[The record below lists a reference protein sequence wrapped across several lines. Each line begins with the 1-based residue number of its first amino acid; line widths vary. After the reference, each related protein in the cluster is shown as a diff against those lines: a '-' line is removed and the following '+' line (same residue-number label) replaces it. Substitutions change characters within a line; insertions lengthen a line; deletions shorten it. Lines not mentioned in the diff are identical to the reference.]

1 MHANLLALTAL
12 SISAKNLYPYRYSAF
27 TELTIPITPLLST
40 NLAVIY
46 SPAGDNAVF
55 INPGITYSIKENWD
69 IDVISQLFLA
79 SFNGGLYKFQGEAI
93 YTRLKWSF

>member
-1 MHANLLALTAL
+1 
-12 SISAKNLYPYRYSAF
+12 
-27 TELTIPITPLLST
+27 
-40 NLAVIY
+40 
-46 SPAGDNAVF
+46 VF